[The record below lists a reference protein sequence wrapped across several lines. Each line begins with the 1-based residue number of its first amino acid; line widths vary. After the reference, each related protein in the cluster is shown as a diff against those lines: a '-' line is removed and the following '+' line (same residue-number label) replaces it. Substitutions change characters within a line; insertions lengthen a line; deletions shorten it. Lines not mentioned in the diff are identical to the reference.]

1 MEKGRIIMPKIPY
14 SKRKDGR
21 YYKQIVIGIDSNGK
35 RKVKTLYDRDW
46 RELDKKV
53 REFKLNTDIGKVI
66 EKDITL
72 KECIDLWWKT
82 KVNISISTAYQYRI
96 NLKKVISIQHMKMKD
111 IKPIHI
117 QTIYNDLY
125 LDHLYGILKALNALL
140 KNIFK
145 FAVNNNFLTVDIM
158 DRVTIPRL
166 TNKARRALTK
176 DEKQAI
182 SEAFSVFNDFE
193 KTFVGIALYTGMR
206 RNEILALELQD
217 IDFTNKC
224 IHVRKTLTCDEN
236 HRVIVKNSPKSKAG
250 IRDIPI
256 TQSLNIILHEY
267 IDKNRFGD
275 LYLFKTKQCNFISG
289 KLFDYRWKKIKK
301 KINMFMPEGEETNI
315 SPHYFRHNFATE
327 LIYANIPLK
336 TVQYIMGHENIDTTM
351 NIYAD
356 VKLDM
361 NDVISKMNA
370 CF

>member
-1 MEKGRIIMPKIPY
+1 MPKIPY

-82 KVNISISTAYQYRI
+82 KVDISMSTAYQYKI
-96 NLKKVISIQHMKMKD
+96 NLKKLIPIQHMKIKD

-145 FAVNNNFLTVDIM
+145 FAVNNNFLTVNIM
-158 DRVTIPRL
+158 NKITMPRVMSTS
-166 TNKARRALTK
+166 RRALTK
-176 DEKQAI
+176 DEK
-182 SEAFSVFNDFE
+182 EAVNKAFDIFNEFE
-193 KTFVGIALYTGMR
+193 KAFVGIALYTGMR
-206 RNEILALELQD
+206 KNEILALELSD
-217 IDFTNKC
+217 IDFENNC
-224 IHVRKTLTCDEN
+224 IHVKKTLTRGD
-236 HRVIVKNSPKSKAG
+236 HFQMILKSTTKTKAG
-250 IRDIPI
+250 IRNIPI
-256 TQSLNIILHEY
+256 VQSLNDILHEY
-267 IDKNRFGD
+267 ITNHQFSDS
-275 LYLFKTKQCNFISG
+275 YLFKTKYYNFIG
-289 KLFDYRWKKIKK
+289 DRLFNDYWKKIKK
-301 KINMFMPEGEETNI
+301 KINIFMPEGEETNI
-315 SPHYFRHNFATE
+315 SPHYFRHNFATD